1 MKNLSLI
8 LNAVLAI
15 AVIVLFVKVFSN
27 NPKSPSEKA
36 FYKNDSLNAG
46 LLPIAY
52 INVDSLLLNYQFAK
66 EANESLI
73 KKQEDSRLS
82 INTKARQLQTEM
94 SEFQRK
100 LEANAFLSRER
111 AEQEQSRLLKRQE
124 DLRELDGQ
132 LSQQLM
138 QVQQKMSEQLRD
150 TINSFLKE
158 YNKDQKYQLILSNTS
173 SDNILYATE
182 GLDITPEITD
192 LLNKRYAT
200 KKKAR
205 KENKKRS
212 AHNNASC
219 TFFYLVR
226 KELKSETRA

>member
-27 NPKSPSEKA
+27 NPKSPSEKS

-158 YNKDQKYQLILSNTS
+158 
-173 SDNILYATE
+173 
-182 GLDITPEITD
+182 
-192 LLNKRYAT
+192 
-200 KKKAR
+200 
-205 KENKKRS
+205 
-212 AHNNASC
+212 
-219 TFFYLVR
+219 FY
-226 KELKSETRA
+226 

>member
-138 QVQQKMSEQLRD
+138 EQQQKMSEQLRD

-192 LLNKRYAT
+192 LLNKRYAA
-200 KKKAR
+200 KK
-205 KENKKRS
+205 
-212 AHNNASC
+212 
-219 TFFYLVR
+219 
-226 KELKSETRA
+226 

>member
-1 MKNLSLI
+1 MLEAFIIS
-8 LNAVLAI
+8 AVLLFVGI
-15 AVIVLFVKVFSN
+15 LLLGVRIFFVKVFSN
-27 NPKSPSEKA
+27 NPKSPSEKS

-94 SEFQRK
+94 GEFQRK

-182 GLDITPEITD
+182 GLDITPEITE
-192 LLNKRYAT
+192 LLNKRYAA
-200 KKKAR
+200 KK
-205 KENKKRS
+205 
-212 AHNNASC
+212 
-219 TFFYLVR
+219 
-226 KELKSETRA
+226 

>member
-27 NPKSPSEKA
+27 NPKSPSEKS
-36 FYKNDSLNAG
+36 FFKNDSLNAG

-66 EANESLI
+66 DANESLI
-73 KKQEDSRLS
+73 KKQEDSRLN

-192 LLNKRYAT
+192 LLNKRYAA
-200 KKKAR
+200 KK
-205 KENKKRS
+205 
-212 AHNNASC
+212 
-219 TFFYLVR
+219 
-226 KELKSETRA
+226 

>member
-27 NPKSPSEKA
+27 NPKSPSEKS

-94 SEFQRK
+94 GEFQRK

-150 TINSFLKE
+150 TINSFLIE

-192 LLNKRYAT
+192 LLNKRYAA
-200 KKKAR
+200 KK
-205 KENKKRS
+205 
-212 AHNNASC
+212 
-219 TFFYLVR
+219 
-226 KELKSETRA
+226 